1 MLWFFNWAFWRH
13 FFTLIM
19 DKKVCKDI
27 NYAMIIASNVSFP
40 FIHSLR
46 LIMDP
51 DVMASSQSAWWST
64 GRAIHQHHTVHGCG
78 PVQAGF
84 FQSILLLLLEKMG
97 YHCFLLCWSLFL
109 QKFLHAFSVLI
120 TNSNLMSIPYC
131 SLYQSQVGGQ
141 QMLAKTWG
149 SIGYFPKYHN
159 SLCLSSKFLIKD
171 FFHLFTPGTY
181 SGPKWE

>member
-1 MLWFFNWAFWRH
+1 MQGYKLCN
-13 FFTLIM
+13 
-19 DKKVCKDI
+19 DYC
-27 NYAMIIASNVSFP
+27 NNVSFP
-40 FIHSLR
+40 FIHSLW

-64 GRAIHQHHTVHGCG
+64 GRAMHQHHTVHGCG